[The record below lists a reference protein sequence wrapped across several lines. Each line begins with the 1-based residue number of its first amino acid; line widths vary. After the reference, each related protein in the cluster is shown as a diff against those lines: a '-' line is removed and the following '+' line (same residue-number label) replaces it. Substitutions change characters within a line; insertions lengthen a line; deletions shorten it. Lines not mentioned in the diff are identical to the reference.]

1 MHAIHTACGIETRMA
16 TLSGTQA
23 HYCMQS
29 IPLAV
34 LKLLESRVTIK
45 PVKLHAIHT
54 ACGIETTEFESTFLN
69 IHDCMQS
76 IPLAVFFFI
85 FRYFFSNDG
94 FFYGIMKLSRKY
106 FVGRDSNV
114 CHLYDVGGYESN

>member
-1 MHAIHTACGIETRMA
+1 MQSIPLAVLKHNGGGEKKNNEALHAIHTACGIETLMFVMERMQF
-16 TLSGTQA
+16 L
-23 HYCMQS
+23 YCMQS

-34 LKLLESRVTIK
+34 LKQRACSLERVCCLI
-45 PVKLHAIHT
+45 
-54 ACGIETTEFESTFLN
+54 ACNPYRLRY
-69 IHDCMQS
+69 
-76 IPLAVFFFI
+76 FFI

-94 FFYGIMKLSRKY
+94 FFYGIMKLSRKC

>member
-1 MHAIHTACGIETRMA
+1 MI
-16 TLSGTQA
+16 
-23 HYCMQS
+23 
-29 IPLAV
+29 
-34 LKLLESRVTIK
+34 
-45 PVKLHAIHT
+45 LHAIHT
-54 ACGIETTEFESTFLN
+54 ACGIETEINN
-69 IHDCMQS
+69 ISDHVIDQLHAIHTACG
-76 IPLAVFFFI
+76 IFFI